1 MLSIPSFIAPNLW
14 AKGAQNLAPRDEES
28 VSIRD
33 RNCSTTLELEE
44 TIIVRDESCD
54 VRHVHR

>member
-28 VSIRD
+28 SVYV
-33 RNCSTTLELEE
+33 TE
-44 TIIVRDESCD
+44 TAQ
-54 VRHVHR
+54 